1 MREYPARARGLWVV
15 PFAVAD
21 FAVRRDRGRLKS
33 RLIRAILGGLT
44 RGQIAALTRHF
55 LDRHWTSLF
64 HTQAL
69 AALEGHRAS
78 GDRLVILSASID
90 HYVAD
95 IGARLGVAEVICTQL
110 TWRGD
115 RLEGA
120 LATPNRRGPEKTRC
134 IEGLRLRHPGASF
147 SAYGNS
153 GSDIEHLV
161 AVDAGVLVN
170 GSAATRRRAA
180 ALGLACVDWS

>member
-1 MREYPARARGLWVV
+1 MPL
-15 PFAVAD
+15 AVAD
-21 FAVRRDRGRLKS
+21 FAVRRDAGRLKS

-55 LDRHWTSLF
+55 LDRNWTRLF
-64 HTQAL
+64 HAKAL

-78 GDRLVILSASID
+78 GDRLVILSASTD
-90 HYVAD
+90 LYVPD
-95 IGARLGVAEVICTQL
+95 IGARLGVAEVICTEL

-134 IEGLRLRHPGASF
+134 IEGLRLRHPGAHV

-153 GSDIEHLV
+153 GSDIEHLQ
-161 AVDAGVLVN
+161 AVEAGVLVN
-170 GSAATRRRAA
+170 GSASARRRAA
-180 ALGLACVDWS
+180 ALGLACADWS